1 MTVAEVMRQVTV
13 IANSNH
19 TLTAQQ
25 VTLLKSLRDNVG
37 LDYNLR
43 EKASLLLE
51 AKQIDGI
58 RQNYLR

>member
-1 MTVAEVMRQVTV
+1 VLVAEVMRQVTV
-13 IANSNH
+13 IANSNR

-25 VTLLKSLRDNVG
+25 VTLLKSLRDNVS

-43 EKASLLLE
+43 DKATRLLE
-51 AKQIDGI
+51 AKQIDGV